1 MRLNARRSLLLLA
14 ACAMSLASVLV
25 YLYWMSRSDESGN
38 YAQARDLI
46 RQIKQYDAQWEGAVL
61 KARTT
66 TNYNYDPLVLP
77 LIEMKRLCDP
87 AKFPGFSPGCGR
99 CNTGAP
105 SSIGRCRYTA
115 SAQNHQRYLRLDVEQ
130 P

>member
-46 RQIKQYDAQWEGAVL
+46 RQIKQYDAQWEGQCSRRAPPPI
-61 KARTT
+61 TT
-66 TNYNYDPLVLP
+66 TT
-77 LIEMKRLCDP
+77 RWC
-87 AKFPGFSPGCGR
+87 
-99 CNTGAP
+99 
-105 SSIGRCRYTA
+105 CR
-115 SAQNHQRYLRLDVEQ
+115 
-130 P
+130 

>member
-46 RQIKQYDAQWEGAVL
+46 RQIKQYDAQWEG
-61 KARTT
+61 
-66 TNYNYDPLVLP
+66 
-77 LIEMKRLCDP
+77 
-87 AKFPGFSPGCGR
+87 
-99 CNTGAP
+99 
-105 SSIGRCRYTA
+105 
-115 SAQNHQRYLRLDVEQ
+115 SAQGAHHHQLQLRPAGAAVD
-130 P
+130 